1 MQIRHRR
8 VYFIRSAAVFTAIVL
23 SVYCISS
30 TIIPALYN
38 NPSYLYDDFLELEKV
53 TRTNGW
59 LRKQSKSSSRIAIVM
74 VVLADTKMELYASAA
89 LSVLCY
95 SKVQNYEF
103 RILNASHFKSVC
115 SQKDG
120 FFQRHCIVASI
131 LPLFDYILYLD
142 ADIGVVNPKR
152 RVEEYLDIKA
162 DIVFYDR
169 FYNWEISAGSYLVK
183 NTKWSQ
189 DFLYGFANYVN
200 RLPNS
205 FHGTDNGALHAYVA
219 ETVLPNNNSDLNICM
234 EVYKNSK
241 NYWDLFLY
249 EACIR
254 NILQDNS
261 HLGKIRILHKGTA
274 WARDNWITNNF
285 WSEER
290 DFMIHGW
297 KENQLQTYKKKPV
310 LSISKFRSNWYNPL
324 AGPIHL
330 SLCTKRNVSWRYD
343 ENLITTKEEIDNLLH
358 NFSQEVERAKA
369 AVLQSLPTLSPKIGK
384 QRS

>member
-1 MQIRHRR
+1 MRVMQIRHRR

-59 LRKQSKSSSRIAIVM
+59 LRKQ
-74 VVLADTKMELYASAA
+74 
-89 LSVLCY
+89 
-95 SKVQNYEF
+95 
-103 RILNASHFKSVC
+103 
-115 SQKDG
+115 
-120 FFQRHCIVASI
+120 SI